1 MDRGRAGMTL
11 IELVVVMAVI
21 GAMVALAT
29 STVSDWSADQRVATS
44 ARELADAFSLA
55 RSEAIR
61 TGSNH
66 ILAFNVESGL
76 GGITSNAV
84 IANDGPTGNTA
95 GSSNCTIDAGE
106 IVHTIPL
113 EQGVRFGTDPGLANG
128 TAAPSDAGASGDQAV
143 GSSFTTP
150 AGAHS
155 SWVMFGAD
163 GLPRQFAQNT
173 ATTPPCEA
181 GKLGNVGAAGGAIYL
196 TNGHRD
202 YAIVMSPLGTVRV
215 HRWNSGA
222 GAWTQ

>member
-1 MDRGRAGMTL
+1 VDRGRAGMTL

-21 GAMVALAT
+21 GAMVALA
-29 STVSDWSADQRVATS
+29 SSVVSDWGADQRAASS
-44 ARELADAFSLA
+44 AREMADAFSLA

-66 ILAFNVESGL
+66 ILAFNVETGL
-76 GGITSNAV
+76 SGITSSAV
-84 IANDGPTGNTA
+84 IVNDGPTGTAA
-95 GSSNCTIDAGE
+95 GSSNCKIDAGE
-106 IVHTIPL
+106 IVHTIAL
-113 EQGVRFGTDPGLANG
+113 EQGVRFGSDPGLANG
-128 TAAPSDAGASGDQAV
+128 TAAPNDAGTSGDQAT

-150 AGAHS
+150 EGDNA

-163 GLPRQFAQNT
+163 GLPRQFHESSS
-173 ATTPPCEA
+173 TTPPCNQA
-181 GKLGNVGAAGGAIYL
+181 GSPGNVGAAGGAIYL

-222 GAWTQ
+222 WTQ